1 MIPTLWKEENVN
13 TRLIPVVAIIGVLT
27 PLLLGAGTPSQST
40 RSGSATPRHV
50 QYYNDGVKAQA
61 QGDYE
66 RAVRLYQKALKAQPD
81 FPDALNNLGFSL
93 RSVGKQYMDQ
103 AMQAYDKALSL
114 KSDHQQ
120 ALEYQGELYLWR
132 GDLLKA
138 YRNYQRLDGMG
149 SREAGDLRQHI
160 DRVLAEAKQIR

>member
-1 MIPTLWKEENVN
+1 MNA
-13 TRLIPVVAIIGVLT
+13 RLIPLAVAVAALV
-27 PLLLGAGTPSQST
+27 PLLMGAGTPSKST
-40 RSGSATPRHV
+40 RSESATPRHV

-66 RAVRLYQKALKAQPD
+66 RAVKLYQKALKVQPE

-93 RSVGKQYMDQ
+93 RSIGKQYMDE
-103 AMQAYDKALSL
+103 AMQAYNKALSL

-132 GDLLKA
+132 GDLMKA
-138 YRNYQRLDGMG
+138 YGNYQRLDGMG
-149 SREAGDLRQHI
+149 SREAGDLKQHI

>member
-1 MIPTLWKEENVN
+1 MKEENVN
-13 TRLIPVVAIIGVLT
+13 TRSIPLIAVVAILM

-40 RSGSATPRHV
+40 RSESATPRHV

-66 RAVRLYQKALKAQPD
+66 RAVKLYEKALRVQPD

-93 RSVGKQYMDQ
+93 RSIGKQYMDQ
-103 AMQAYDKALSL
+103 AMQAYDKALGL

-138 YRNYQRLDGMG
+138 YGNYQRLDGMG
-149 SREAGDLRQHI
+149 SREAGELKQHI

>member
-1 MIPTLWKEENVN
+1 MNARSIPLAV
-13 TRLIPVVAIIGVLT
+13 VVAAVV
-27 PLLLGAGTPSQST
+27 PLLIGAGTPSKST
-40 RSGSATPRHV
+40 RSESATPRHV

-66 RAVRLYQKALKAQPD
+66 RAVKLYQKALKAEPN

-93 RSVGKQYMDQ
+93 RSIGKQYMDQ
-103 AMQAYDKALSL
+103 AMQAYDKALNL
-114 KSDHQQ
+114 KSNHQQ

-138 YRNYQRLDGMG
+138 FGNYQRLDGMG
-149 SREAGDLRQHI
+149 SREAGELKQHI

>member
-1 MIPTLWKEENVN
+1 MKEENVN
-13 TRLIPVVAIIGVLT
+13 ARSIPFVAIVAVLV

-40 RSGSATPRHV
+40 RSQSATPKHV

-66 RAVRLYQKALKAQPD
+66 RAVKLYQKALKAQPD

-93 RSVGKQYMDQ
+93 RSIGKQYMDQ
-103 AMQAYDKALSL
+103 AMQSYDKALSL

-138 YRNYQRLDGMG
+138 YGNYQRLEGMG
-149 SREAGDLRQHI
+149 SREAGELKQHI
-160 DRVLAEAKQIR
+160 DHVLAEAKQIR

>member
-1 MIPTLWKEENVN
+1 MNARSIPLVV
-13 TRLIPVVAIIGVLT
+13 VVAAVV
-27 PLLLGAGTPSQST
+27 PLLIGAGTPSKST
-40 RSGSATPRHV
+40 RSESATPRHV

-66 RAVRLYQKALKAQPD
+66 RAVKLYQKALNAEPN

-93 RSVGKQYMDQ
+93 RSIGKQYMDQ
-103 AMQAYDKALSL
+103 AMQAYDKALNL
-114 KSDHQQ
+114 KSNHQQ

-138 YRNYQRLDGMG
+138 FGNYQRLDGMG
-149 SREAGDLRQHI
+149 SREAGELKQHI